1 MGFFVSAIIVG
12 AGLPAMAISRTPTL
26 DQLPQDGFLHHSGGG

>member
-12 AGLPAMAISRTPTL
+12 AGLPAMAPTL
-26 DQLPQDGFLHHSGGG
+26 GQLPQGGVLHHSGAG